1 MPPGMLGRNPVAF
14 AGPNALQ
21 AFPGGLTGGL
31 TGGPAQM
38 PAMSVGQPISAAPAA
53 IQPPTQPPI
62 AVGSM
67 AFPQGA
73 SSYV

>member
-14 AGPNALQ
+14 AGPNAPQ
-21 AFPGGLTGGL
+21 AFPGGI